1 MIIRHPVLQIFERF
15 TDTAPDT
22 ADDDQRGLP
31 SCRLSFQDGTFCRV
45 KSVMNVMKNH
55 EYTIAHFFVR
65 SIYGIQKMS
74 RLTITLYHTP
84 FSAPRKSE

>member
-55 EYTIAHFFVR
+55 EYTIAHFLL
-65 SIYGIQKMS
+65 G
-74 RLTITLYHTP
+74 LYTG
-84 FSAPRKSE
+84 FKK